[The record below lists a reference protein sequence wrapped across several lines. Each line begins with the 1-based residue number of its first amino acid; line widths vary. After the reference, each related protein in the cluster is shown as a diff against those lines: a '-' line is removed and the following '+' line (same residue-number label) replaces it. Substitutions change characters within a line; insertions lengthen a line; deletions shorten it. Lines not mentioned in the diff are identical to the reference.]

1 MSSEKIRKLVTT
13 AIIVALAMVFQM
25 LLMIGLSWKAYLV
38 GSLVNLCIIVAA
50 TVVGTW
56 SGVAVAILTP
66 FIAMLYAHQPLPMIP
81 FIIAGNVAL
90 SLAYSLFAL
99 KNPADVKIEWPR
111 WAIVGVIAA
120 IVKYVII
127 AGGNAIVTGAPK
139 GIGFVLTATVVQP
152 VTAII
157 AMVLGAI
164 VITALPKQV
173 KSMRAVKD

>member
-1 MSSEKIRKLVTT
+1 MR
-13 AIIVALAMVFQM
+13 F
-25 LLMIGLSWKAYLV
+25 
-38 GSLVNLCIIVAA
+38 N
-50 TVVGTW
+50 
-56 SGVAVAILTP
+56 
-66 FIAMLYAHQPLPMIP
+66 
-81 FIIAGNVAL
+81 
-90 SLAYSLFAL
+90 SLFAL